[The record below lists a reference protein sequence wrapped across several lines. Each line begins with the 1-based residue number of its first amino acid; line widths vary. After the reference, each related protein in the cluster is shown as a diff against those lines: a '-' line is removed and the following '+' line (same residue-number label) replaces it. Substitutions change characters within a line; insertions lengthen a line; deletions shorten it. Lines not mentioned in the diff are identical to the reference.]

1 MTRCLRPAV
10 VGIAGVSLLAVV
22 GCAASPVS
30 APNIV
35 TLLPYSGEWVLE
47 AADREPV
54 GLHFASRDG
63 YGFSRVTTQ
72 TFVAVMAVRA
82 ERFRL
87 EVSDSV
93 FRLSGDQP
101 GFSAAIPLDG
111 TSIDVLGEDGE
122 VQQSLTLTWEAG
134 TPVVRR
140 RIPGVGWVSDRF
152 ELTSDGALVLTRT
165 GGVRNSGGRVVEATQ
180 MRAFVYTR
188 EASSEQ

>member
-10 VGIAGVSLLAVV
+10 FGIAGASVLAVG
-22 GCAASPVS
+22 GCAAGPVP
-30 APNIV
+30 APDIV
-35 TLLPYSGEWVLE
+35 TLLPYNGEWVLE

-63 YGFSRVTTQ
+63 YGFTAVTAQ
-72 TFVAVMAVRA
+72 RFGAVMTMRT

-87 EVSDSV
+87 EVSDSI

-111 TSIDVLGEDGE
+111 TPIEVLGEDGE
-122 VQQSLTLTWEAG
+122 VQQSLTLTWDAG

-152 ELTSDGALVLTRT
+152 ELTSDGTLVLTRA
-165 GGVRNSGGRVVEATQ
+165 GGMRNSGGRVVEA
-180 MRAFVYTR
+180 MRDREFVYTR
-188 EASSEQ
+188 NIGS

>member
-10 VGIAGVSLLAVV
+10 NGIAGATVLAVV
-22 GCAASPVS
+22 GCAASPVP
-30 APNIV
+30 APDIV
-35 TLLPYSGEWVLE
+35 TLLPYNGEWVLE
-47 AADREPV
+47 ATDREPV

-63 YGFSRVTTQ
+63 YGFNAVATRM
-72 TFVAVMAVRA
+72 FVAVMAVRA

-93 FRLSGDQP
+93 FRLSGDRP

-111 TSIDVLGEDGE
+111 TPTEVLGEDGE

-140 RIPGVGWVSDRF
+140 RLPGVGWVSDRF
-152 ELTSDGALVLTRT
+152 ELTSADTLVLTRT
-165 GGVRNSGGRVVEATQ
+165 GGVRNYGGRVVEATQ
-180 MRAFVYTR
+180 MRAFVYLR
-188 EASSEQ
+188 ETSSQQ

>member
-1 MTRCLRPAV
+1 MTRCLRQAV
-10 VGIAGVSLLAVV
+10 NGIVGASLLAVV
-22 GCAASPVS
+22 GCAANPV
-30 APNIV
+30 PTPDIV
-35 TLLPYSGEWVLE
+35 TLLPYNGEWVLE

-54 GLHFASRDG
+54 GLQFASRDG
-63 YGFSRVTTQ
+63 YGFTAVTTQ
-72 TFVAVMAVRA
+72 KFGAVMAVRA

-87 EVSDSV
+87 EVSDSI

-111 TSIDVLGEDGE
+111 TPTEVLGEDGE

-140 RIPGVGWVSDRF
+140 RLPGVGWVSDRF
-152 ELTSDGALVLTRT
+152 ELTSEGALVLTRS
-165 GGVRNSGGRVVEATQ
+165 GGVRNSGGRVVEATR

-188 EASSEQ
+188 ETSSER